1 MDIAESFGRLF
12 DFAPVGGAKRAARSA
27 GRRRGEAMQGGER
40 LENRAMF
47 AAAPMQVGMNVESV
61 VDWSPAWT
69 FTDAFQSSRPW
80 IAQAVDVASG
90 AGLWD
95 VGDTHPLPVNAKGEV
110 VRLETWSEGGRTFRH
125 QAATLLFR
133 DVGSYASGT
142 YHAQWEGK
150 GTVSFG
156 FDARV
161 LSTTN
166 GPDGIHRAELAV
178 TPTSAGILVRIE
190 STDPADPVR
199 GIHVWMPDWKGKS
212 FAGEVWKPGAPFSP
226 FHPLFLER
234 LDPFS
239 TIRFM
244 AWQETNSSGVRT
256 VADARPAD
264 AARQSSG
271 PGGSASE
278 PKVNGVSI
286 EQMVQLANDLDA
298 DPWFNMPPR
307 ADDAYVRAFAQTV
320 RDRLEPGRKVYV
332 EWSNEIWNWGWGF
345 DGARYVDEVA
355 GRPEY
360 AGLDH
365 WQIAGLEAKRDLDI
379 WSSVFAGQSSR
390 LVRVAAGQAAN
401 EWIVNRVASAMGGS
415 FDVLAIAPY
424 ILPTDQQRAAYSAAT
439 TVDTILADCRTAVD
453 TALDWT
459 RRHKALADTWSTTL
473 GRPVGLVAYEG
484 GIHLDSRGS
493 PAQQAFYD
501 ATNDRRM
508 GDIYRQYL
516 AGLAAAGMSL
526 YVDFQ
531 LTGQSGASPWGDF
544 AKLHAMDQP
553 TATAWRYSAVVAA
566 AAASLPPSPAARPAI
581 DFDGDAIADLV
592 WRDAATGALVARLLD
607 GNGVTKATRALGGGG
622 GINTLATIGDFDG
635 NGVSDLVWRNKSTGG
650 SILKLLRADGT
661 AKGTASLGGSAVWQI
676 ETSDDFNGDG
686 RDDLVWRHGPSGSI
700 AIWLMNGSR
709 VAASAAIGGDL
720 TWRLVSTFGR
730 YDADGDGK
738 ADLLMRHA
746 GSGATMLWLM
756 DGVAKRSVTAL
767 GGDAR
772 WEISATGDF
781 NRDGKG
787 DLLWRDVVTG
797 TTAIWLMNG
806 PTAIT
811 TGILLSSAGATP
823 AAAWSVVATVGA
835 GAGSGRPGIV
845 VREGATGRTLLWSMN
860 GVATTATAPLLGDLR
875 WSILRRP
882 GRVVG

>member
-1 MDIAESFGRLF
+1 
-12 DFAPVGGAKRAARSA
+12 
-27 GRRRGEAMQGGER
+27 
-40 LENRAMF
+40 MF
-47 AAAPMQVGMNVESV
+47 AAAPMQVGMNLENV

-90 AGLWD
+90 AVTWD
-95 VGDTHPLPVNAKGEV
+95 VGNTHPLPVDTKGEIP
-110 VRLETWSEGGRTFRH
+110 RLETWSEGGRTYRH

-133 DVGSYASGT
+133 DVGSYPSGT

-150 GTVSFG
+150 GTVTFG

-161 LSTTN
+161 LSTST
-166 GPDGIHRAELAV
+166 GADGIHRAELAV
-178 TPTSAGILVRIE
+178 SPTSAGILVRIE
-190 STDPADPVR
+190 ATDPADPVR
-199 GIHVWMPDWKGKS
+199 GIHLWMPDWKGKS
-212 FAGEVWKPGAPFSP
+212 FAGEVWKPGAAFSP
-226 FHPLFLER
+226 FYPLFLER

-244 AWQETNSSGVRT
+244 AWQETNGST
-256 VADARPAD
+256 VQSATDGRPVD

-271 PGGSASE
+271 QGGSPSE
-278 PKVNGVSI
+278 PKINGVSV
-286 EQMVQLANDLDA
+286 EVMVELANELDA

-307 ADDAYVRAFAQTV
+307 ADDSYVRAFATYV
-320 RDRLEPGRKVYV
+320 RDHLEPGRKAYV
-332 EWSNEIWNWGWGF
+332 EWSNEIWNWAWGF
-345 DGARYVDEVA
+345 DGARYVDEIA
-355 GRPEY
+355 SRPEY

-365 WQIAGLEAKRDLDI
+365 WQVAGREAKRDLDL

-401 EWIVNRVASAMGGS
+401 EWIVDRVASAMGGS

-424 ILPTDQQRAAYSAAT
+424 FAPTDEQRAGYTAAT
-439 TVDTILADCRTAVD
+439 TVDTVLADCRVAVD
-453 TALDWT
+453 TAIDWT
-459 RRHKALADTWSTTL
+459 RRHKAIADQWTRAL
-473 GRPVGLVAYEG
+473 GRPVSLVAYEG
-484 GIHLDSRGS
+484 GVHLDGRGG

-501 ATNDRRM
+501 ATNDPRM
-508 GDIYRQYL
+508 RGLYDTYL
-516 AGLAAAGMSL
+516 AGLAAAGMTL

-531 LTGQSGASPWGDF
+531 FTGQPGATPWGDF

-566 AAASLPPSPAARPAI
+566 AAASLSPSPAARPAI

-607 GNGVTKATRALGGGG
+607 GSGGTKATRALGGGG
-622 GINTLATIGDFDG
+622 GLNTIATIGDFDG
-635 NGVSDLVWRNKSTGG
+635 DAVSDIVWRNKTTGAST
-650 SILKLLRADGT
+650 LKLLRADGT
-661 AKGTASLGGSAVWQI
+661 VKGTAVLGTAAAWQV
-676 ETSDDFNGDG
+676 EGSDDFNGDG

-709 VAASAAIGGDL
+709 VAASAAIGGDQ
-720 TWRLVSTFGR
+720 TWRLVSTSGR

-738 ADLLMRHA
+738 ADLLMHHA

-756 DGVAKRSVTAL
+756 DGVAKRSVTAI

-835 GAGSGRPGIV
+835 GSGRPGIV
-845 VREGATGRTLLWSMN
+845 VREGATGRTLLWSMD
-860 GVATTATAPLLGDLR
+860 GVTTTATAPLFGDLR

-882 GRVVG
+882 GRIVG